1 MKKSSPALLLSL
13 EAVSCHSY
21 GRTSDSS
28 SRSDQV
34 IVIVRCVRLFSA
46 VTIALSIASSFFSF
60 TIFLSTITVYKKER
74 KRSFPPYFSFLLL
87 VLRLFHLLIS
97 FFFFLL
103 TGKVHIYTAKH
114 THTHTNTKTSVAR
127 WLLCLH
133 ALFFFFFL
141 ISLWHRK
148 KKRIL
153 NERDKRRKTFSTHSP
168 VCSKGT
174 ALVAFFF
181 FCFNIAVE
189 HHFTASF
196 APADLHKQT
205 QYYI

>member
-1 MKKSSPALLLSL
+1 MLLTVKKSSPALLLSL

-74 KRSFPPYFSFLLL
+74 KRSFPSYFSFLLL

-97 FFFFLL
+97 FFFSFWQ
-103 TGKVHIYTAKH
+103 GKYTFTQRNTRTRTQTQRQVLPVDSFAC
-114 THTHTNTKTSVAR
+114 TH
-127 WLLCLH
+127 C
-133 ALFFFFFL
+133 FFFFFWFPFD
-141 ISLWHRK
+141 IERK
-148 KKRIL
+148 R
-153 NERDKRRKTFSTHSP
+153 EF
-168 VCSKGT
+168 
-174 ALVAFFF
+174 
-181 FCFNIAVE
+181 
-189 HHFTASF
+189 
-196 APADLHKQT
+196 
-205 QYYI
+205 